1 MWRNFIIHTFMAR
14 VLQFLKPLS
23 MQLPYNP
30 ATVVE
35 DIYFREIKN
44 DIHIKAY
51 TQIFIATLFVTTPN

>member
-1 MWRNFIIHTFMAR
+1 
-14 VLQFLKPLS
+14 

-30 ATVVE
+30 ATVVK